1 MSEGETRSD
10 LASDKRDFAD
20 KKALVTGGSRGIG
33 RAVCLELARRGADVA
48 FIYRSRDAEAEAAAA
63 AIRGLG
69 RRALVLKTDL
79 ADAAGVAAAIDRA
92 AAELGRLDVLVH
104 AAGAMGAGHE
114 TAELSVDDWDRY
126 LAVDLSGAFYA
137 IRAALPQLRKAGGG
151 AIVAISSI
159 AAQMCQARNV
169 QGAAAK
175 AGLEAIVRVV
185 AREEGR
191 RGIRANAV
199 AVGLTDTEM
208 GRVAFAEWGPETTER
223 VIRGIPLRR
232 IGTPEEVARI
242 VCFLAGPDAAYVT
255 GKVLQVDGGQ
265 IIAA

>member
-1 MSEGETRSD
+1 MIDVEPRRE
-10 LASDKRDFAD
+10 FAD

-48 FIYRSRDAEAEAAAA
+48 FIYHTRDVEAGTTAGD
-63 AIRGLG
+63 I
-69 RRALVLKTDL
+69 RALGGVALALKTDL
-79 ADAAGVAAAIDRA
+79 ADANGVGTAIECAAAQF
-92 AAELGRLDVLVH
+92 GRLDILVQ
-104 AAGAMGAGHE
+104 AAGAMGSWHE
-114 TAELSVDDWDRY
+114 TAELSTDDWDRY
-126 LAVDLSGAFYA
+126 VAVDLSGAFYV
-137 IRAALPQLRKAGGG
+137 IRAALPHLRKAGGG

-208 GRVAFAEWGPETTER
+208 ARTAFAEWGAESTDR
-223 VIRGIPLRR
+223 VVRGIPLRR
-232 IGTPEEVARI
+232 IGTPEEVARV
-242 VCFLAGPDAAYVT
+242 VCFLAGPDAAYIT

>member
-1 MSEGETRSD
+1 MSDEN
-10 LASDKRDFAD
+10 DKRDFAD

-33 RAVCLELARRGADVA
+33 AAVCLELARRGADIA
-48 FIYRSRDAEAEAAAA
+48 FIYRQRDGEAEATAAQ
-63 AIRGLG
+63 I
-69 RRALVLKTDL
+69 RALGTGVLALKADL
-79 ADAAGVAAAIDRA
+79 ADAGAVGAAVDRA
-92 AAELGRLDVLVH
+92 AADLGGLDVLVQ
-104 AAGAMGAGHE
+104 AAGAMGAWHE
-114 TAELSVDDWDRY
+114 TAELSTDDWDRY

-137 IRAALPQLRKAGGG
+137 IRAALSHLCRAGGG
-151 AIVAISSI
+151 AIVAVSSI

-175 AGLEAIVRVV
+175 AGLEAMVRVV

-208 GRVAFAEWGPETTER
+208 GRDAFARWGVEASER
-223 VIRGIPLRR
+223 VVRGIPLRR
-232 IGTPEEVARI
+232 IGTPQEVARVI
-242 VCFLAGPDAAYVT
+242 CFLAGPDAAYIT

>member
-1 MSEGETRSD
+1 MTAEFDG
-10 LASDKRDFAD
+10 KRAF
-20 KKALVTGGSRGIG
+20 VTGGSRGVG

-48 FIYRSRDAEAEAAAA
+48 FLYRTNDSQAEKTQAE
-63 AIRGLG
+63 IRALG
-69 RRALVLKTDL
+69 RKGLALKGDI
-79 ADAAGVAAAIDRA
+79 ASAASVNEAVERA
-92 AAELGRLDVLVH
+92 ARELGGIEIMVQ
-104 AAGAMGAGHE
+104 AAGAMGVWRE
-114 TAELSVDDWDRY
+114 VAELATEEWDRY
-126 LAVDLSGAFYA
+126 LSVDLSGAFYA
-137 IRAALPQLRKAGGG
+137 IRAALPHLRRAGGG

-175 AGLEAIVRVV
+175 AGLEAMVRVV
-185 AREEGR
+185 AREEAK

-199 AVGLTDTEM
+199 AIGLTDTDM
-208 GRVAFAEWGPETTER
+208 GRVAFEEWGPETTER

-232 IGTPEEVARI
+232 IGTPEEVARV
-242 VCFLAGPDAAYVT
+242 VCFLAGPDGSYIT

>member
-1 MSEGETRSD
+1 MSDGET
-10 LASDKRDFAD
+10 KRDFAD
-20 KKALVTGGSRGIG
+20 RKALVTGGSRGIG

-48 FIYRSRDAEAEAAAA
+48 FIYHSRDVEAEATAAQ
-63 AIRGLG
+63 IRALG
-69 RRALVLKTDL
+69 RSALALKTDL
-79 ADAAGVAAAIDRA
+79 ADAGAVGAAIDRA
-92 AAELGRLDVLVH
+92 AAEFGRLDILVH
-104 AAGAMGAGHE
+104 AAGAMGVWQE
-114 TAELSVDDWDRY
+114 TAELSTHDWDRY

-137 IRAALPQLRKAGGG
+137 IRAALPHLRKSGGG

-208 GRVAFAEWGPETTER
+208 GRTAFAQWGPETTER
-223 VIRGIPLRR
+223 VVRGIPLRR
-232 IGTPEEVARI
+232 VGTPEEVARV
-242 VCFLAGPDAAYVT
+242 VCFLAGPDAAYIT

-265 IIAA
+265 IISG

>member
-1 MSEGETRSD
+1 MSD
-10 LASDKRDFAD
+10 AASNGDFVSR
-20 KKALVTGGSRGIG
+20 KAVVTGGSRGIG
-33 RAVCLELARRGADVA
+33 RAVCLELAQRGADVA
-48 FIYRSRDAEAEAAAA
+48 FIYRSRDPEAEATAAQ
-63 AIRGLG
+63 IRALG
-69 RRALVLKTDL
+69 RRALALKTDL
-79 ADAAGVAAAIDRA
+79 ADASGVAAAIDRA
-92 AAELGRLDVLVH
+92 AAEFGRLDILVQ
-104 AAGAMGAGHE
+104 AAGAMVSWHE
-114 TAELSVDDWDRY
+114 TAELSTDAWDRY

-137 IRAALPQLRKAGGG
+137 IRATLPHLRKAGGG

-175 AGLEAIVRVV
+175 AGLEAMVRVV

-208 GRVAFAEWGPETTER
+208 GRAAFAQWGPDTTER
-223 VIRGIPLRR
+223 VVRGIPLRR

-242 VCFLAGPDAAYVT
+242 VCFLAGPDAAYIT

>member
-1 MSEGETRSD
+1 MSEAETKSD
-10 LASDKRDFAD
+10 GASDKRDFAD

-48 FIYRSRDAEAEAAAA
+48 FIYRSRDAEAEATAAH
-63 AIRGLG
+63 IRALG
-69 RRALVLKTDL
+69 RRVLALKTDL
-79 ADAAGVAAAIDRA
+79 ADAASVGAAIDRA
-92 AAELGRLDVLVH
+92 ADELGRLDVLVQ
-104 AAGAMGAGHE
+104 AAGAMGAWRE

-137 IRAALPQLRKAGGG
+137 IRASLPHLRKAGGG

-191 RGIRANAV
+191 RCIRANAV

-208 GRVAFAEWGPETTER
+208 GHVAFAEWGPETTER